1 MPDKVKEAIHKR
13 FEIRRWKFTNFAPA
27 VNPPLSC
34 VLKSL
39 QERGRKRVFE
49 NCMKKKKRRKAQNVE
64 TKRTQM
70 EEWFRP
76 CVRRKHYYIYFTHHV
91 FIITQKPWQQQ
102 RAYER
107 YASLRNGRTSCMVAF
122 FLSFWIAAENS
133 CLKDFLKKKKEGGQ
147 QKIWTLN

>member
-1 MPDKVKEAIHKR
+1 MPDKVKEATQKIWNTSLKIHKFCSSCKSTTFLR
-13 FEIRRWKFTNFAPA
+13 IKKLARAWEKTSLWK
-27 VNPPLSC
+27 LY
-34 VLKSL
+34 
-39 QERGRKRVFE
+39 E
-49 NCMKKKKRRKAQNVE
+49 KKKKRKAQNVE

-91 FIITQKPWQQQ
+91 FIITQKPWQQR